1 MKRKLILILI
11 GLIMTIF
18 PYFINVYS
26 IYRLL
31 SVLIGLILI
40 EIGLIMNK
48 KDKAWRI
55 TFLPLIFLTIAFF
68 IDYGAVHAF
77 KNIPIFADKVISSK
91 EVITYNS
98 LFYREYSC
106 DNKIIVDDLYKTSY
120 PCDKKALETIDATSF
135 LNNVIE
141 NYKTYQNKFV
151 KIEGKVSKVNGT
163 YNLEMQGYT
172 LTEESINGYVLFSD
186 SVTLE
191 VDFNKIIDL
200 TGYKVYDT
208 IKVIGR
214 IDELIKKG
222 DNYTIR
228 MYDSI
233 ILNSNLYESFELSV
247 VPKNNCKSDKFEYA
261 VTPDLTYYTSC
272 LDKVFVKYD
281 EENIYDLSYVLLD
294 KKMTLEA
301 LTKLSEEN
309 QEENG
314 NILYKYDQ
322 FNVLE
327 CANKK
332 EVIIGNKALKVDSTY
347 CKVEEPKLDK
357 EL

>member
-1 MKRKLILILI
+1 MKRKIILIII
-11 GLIMTIF
+11 GLLMAII

-55 TFLPLIFLTIAFF
+55 TFIPIIFLILAFF
-68 IDYGAVHAF
+68 IDYGTVHLF
-77 KNIPIFADKVISSK
+77 KNIPIFADKVKSSK

-106 DNKIIVDDLYKTSY
+106 DGKIILDNFYEMSY
-120 PCDKKALETIDATSF
+120 PCDKSYLETTDATSF

-163 YNLEMQGYT
+163 YNLELQGYT

-222 DNYTIR
+222 DNYIIK
-228 MYDSI
+228 MYDSV
-233 ILNSNLYESFELSV
+233 ILKSDLYKTFEMSV
-247 VPKNNCKSDKFEYA
+247 VPKNSCKNDKFEYA
-261 VTPDLTYYTSC
+261 ATPELTYFTSC
-272 LDKVFVKYD
+272 LDSIYVKYD

-294 KKMTLEA
+294 KKMTFEA
-301 LTKLSEEN
+301 LTQLSGDKT
-309 QEENG
+309 EENG
-314 NILYKYDQ
+314 NTLYKYDN

-327 CANKK
+327 CSNKK
-332 EVIIGNKALKVDSTY
+332 EIIIGDKTLKVDSSY
-347 CKVEEPKLDK
+347 CTAEEPNLDK

>member
-1 MKRKLILILI
+1 MKRKMILILI
-11 GLIMTIF
+11 GLLMAII
-18 PYFINVYS
+18 PYFINVYN
-26 IYRLL
+26 ICRLL
-31 SVLIGLILI
+31 SVLVGLILI
-40 EIGLIMNK
+40 EIGLIVNK

-55 TFLPLIFLTIAFF
+55 TFLPIIFLSLAFF
-68 IDYGAVHAF
+68 ADYGTVHLF
-77 KNIPIFADKVISSK
+77 KNIPIFADKVKSSN

-106 DNKIIVDDLYKTSY
+106 DDKIILDNFYKMSY
-120 PCDKKALETIDATSF
+120 PCDKKDLETIDATSF

-222 DNYTIR
+222 DNYIIK
-228 MYDSI
+228 MYDSV
-233 ILNSNLYESFELSV
+233 ILNSDLYETFELSV
-247 VPKNNCKSDKFEYA
+247 VPKNNCENDKFEYA
-261 VTPDLTYYTSC
+261 NTPELTYYTSC
-272 LDKVFVKYD
+272 ISSIYVKYD

-294 KKMTLEA
+294 KKMTFEA
-301 LTKLSEEN
+301 LTKLSLDKKEEA
-309 QEENG
+309 G
-314 NILYKYDQ
+314 NTLYKYDD
-322 FNVLE
+322 FNILE
-327 CANKK
+327 CSNDK
-332 EVIIGNKALKVDSTY
+332 EIIIGDKKLKVDSSY
-347 CKVEEPKLDK
+347 CTAEEPELDK